1 MCKKA
6 WCTCKL
12 VVSLGKPNG
21 YCCFNVLV
29 AVAVVVAKRDLTKLQ
44 RRRQLERETS
54 NKFNE
59 PNNNSAR
66 ESRFFVHFFAVPAQ
80 LVTTWNDQI
89 LSFLGNGN
97 GKTINST
104 ISVRTQARS
113 LLFSSKLNSLLLSN
127 WAPWNNREKKWKDE
141 KSIFQRRIYGRRRCW
156 IVRSLKLP
164 IGQDAPTRAHLSG
177 FFFSLLAKNLGFPC
191 VLISKKILIYHKFC
205 YD

>member
-1 MCKKA
+1 MCNKA
-6 WCTCKL
+6 WCTCKVFVL
-12 VVSLGKPNG
+12 LSKPIAVLTFSLPSPSSLLKGT
-21 YCCFNVLV
+21 L
-29 AVAVVVAKRDLTKLQ
+29 R
-44 RRRQLERETS
+44 RRRQLERQIS

-59 PNNNSAR
+59 PNNNSAS
-66 ESRFFVHFFAVPAQ
+66 ESHFFVHFFAVPAQ

-89 LSFLGNGN
+89 LSLLGNGN

-113 LLFSSKLNSLLLSN
+113 LLFSSKLNSHLLSN

-141 KSIFQRRIYGRRRCW
+141 KSIFQRRIHGRRRCW

-164 IGQDAPTRAHLSG
+164 IWQDAPTRAHLSG
-177 FFFSLLAKNLGFPC
+177 FFFFSLLAKNLGFPC

>member
-1 MCKKA
+1 MCNKA
-6 WCTCKL
+6 WCTCKVFVL
-12 VVSLGKPNG
+12 LSKPIAVLTFSLPSPSSLLKGT
-21 YCCFNVLV
+21 L
-29 AVAVVVAKRDLTKLQ
+29 
-44 RRRQLERETS
+44 RRRGQLERQIS

-66 ESRFFVHFFAVPAQ
+66 ESHFFVHFFAVPAQ

-89 LSFLGNGN
+89 LSLLGNGN

-104 ISVRTQARS
+104 ISVRTQAWS

-141 KSIFQRRIYGRRRCW
+141 KSIFQRRIHGSRRCR

-164 IGQDAPTRAHLSG
+164 IGQDAPTRAHLNG
-177 FFFSLLAKNLGFPC
+177 FFFSLLAKK
-191 VLISKKILIYHKFC
+191 ISDFLVFWFQKRS
-205 YD
+205 